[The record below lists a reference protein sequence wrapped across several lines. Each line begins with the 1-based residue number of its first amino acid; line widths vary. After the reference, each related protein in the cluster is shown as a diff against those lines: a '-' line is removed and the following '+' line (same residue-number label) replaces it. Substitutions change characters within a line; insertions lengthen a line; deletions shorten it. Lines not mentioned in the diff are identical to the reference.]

1 MKKSL
6 ITMLVALCLVGALGV
21 GATLAFLSDSTN
33 AKTNTFTIGAVDI
46 DLTETADAGNTH
58 ATVVEN
64 ATKTGYDFTGIQPG
78 DVLNKKPVVT
88 VADTSKDCYV
98 FVKITGDA
106 ALTTDLD
113 DTVWLSKGN
122 NIYMYKEV
130 CSANAALTVFE
141 TVTVDSTITEAPTNG
156 FTPIEIK
163 AAAVQADNNTEDDAL
178 TAAAALLN

>member
-46 DLTETADAGNTH
+46 DLTETADAGETD
-58 ATVVEN
+58 ATVVESEN
-64 ATKTGYDFTGIQPG
+64 GYDFTGIQPG

-88 VADTSKDCYV
+88 VADDSKDCYV
-98 FVKITGDA
+98 VVKVTGDA
-106 ALTTDLD
+106 LLTANI
-113 DTVWLSKGN
+113 DTTLWESKGN
-122 NIYMYKEV
+122 GIYAYKTK
-130 CSANAALTVFE
+130 CSAGDELTVFT
-141 TVTVDSTITEAPTNG
+141 TVTVDSEITEKPANG
-156 FTPIEIK
+156 FAPIVVK
-163 AAAVQADNNTEDDAL
+163 AAAVQADNNTAEDAY